1 MMQRTNERKRNLRE
15 PHRILPLNAVWQK
28 ARLLVAAA
36 GFALLGWTATAA
48 TDSVILA
55 GGCFWCVESDFDSV
69 TGVTATTSG
78 YTGGTSS
85 NPSYKSVSAGRG
97 GHYEAV
103 KVEFDPAQ
111 VSLRTLLDKFWRSI
125 DVTDDGG
132 QFCDR
137 GHSYRTAVFVQDDQQ
152 RKQAAASKAAAET
165 VLGVP
170 FVTQILDASEFY
182 PAEKRHQNYHLG
194 TNRVVTR
201 FGVIQQADAYKRYR
215 KGCGRDRRVREL
227 WGKEAAFA
235 H

>member
-125 DVTDDGG
+125 DALMMAANSV
-132 QFCDR
+132 
-137 GHSYRTAVFVQDDQQ
+137 TAVTVIELPSLCRMTNSANKPQHQ
-152 RKQAAASKAAAET
+152 RPQ
-165 VLGVP
+165 
-170 FVTQILDASEFY
+170 
-182 PAEKRHQNYHLG
+182 R
-194 TNRVVTR
+194 
-201 FGVIQQADAYKRYR
+201 R
-215 KGCGRDRRVREL
+215 KCLESRL
-227 WGKEAAFA
+227 
-235 H
+235 